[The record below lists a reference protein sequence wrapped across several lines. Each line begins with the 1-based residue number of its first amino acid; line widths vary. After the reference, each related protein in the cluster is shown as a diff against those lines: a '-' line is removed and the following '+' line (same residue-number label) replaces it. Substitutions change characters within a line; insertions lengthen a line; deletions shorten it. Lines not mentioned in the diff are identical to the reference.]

1 MTWTV
6 RLAKEAAR
14 QFEKVSPDR
23 QEQILAHLREMR
35 EDPFRGDVRPLKGK
49 QWKGRY
55 RKRVGRYRLIF
66 IPVHSEHIVEIS
78 QILPRTENTYR

>member
-6 RLAKEAAR
+6 KLANEAAR
-14 QFEKVSPDR
+14 QFKKLSPDR
-23 QEQILAHLREMR
+23 REQILAHLREMR
-35 EDPFRGDVRPLKGK
+35 EDPFRGDVIPLKGK

-66 IPVHSEHIVEIS
+66 IPVHSERIGEIS
-78 QILPRTENTYR
+78 QILPRTEKTYR